1 MVNPHEDKSKM
12 PTRYVVRIDPA
23 ANDGSGLIVTI
34 PSTGNDYSSPSSLFR
49 AAAAAASGIGLGQ
62 DDGTTTATDQTT
74 SDSKKS
80 AGTFVHDKIEEA
92 ISETKDMT
100 KGKSHPEGKIL
111 CRDMEAEAVSTSTT
125 AQSSCKTLR
134 REDFNSALE
143 YLEAKYVKSIVNE
156 DDTTGNS
163 SEQAAAAIKSL
174 ENEVKISDSNDQM
187 KNMSGEAHLLEKRAR
202 VQNTESDD
210 KTKNNLC
217 KDSEGESDDASF
229 GSGEKIV
236 EGVGNSAE
244 AKKELPVESV
254 VKKLTIAA
262 PGAASNEAGLL
273 SAEESS
279 PSEPK
284 NVAESALPSFEHLP
298 QPPQGQNQ
306 NNKGTSNGLMPHR
319 YIQGYGHWPQRPP
332 PRWPFPPH
340 PFGMMY
346 PPYPYP
352 SPYFGMPPIVPQA
365 PLSSPPNQG
374 KNNTTQPPDAGK
386 NKVEKEAKPKVKGA
400 DAVDNVVNSSSSSEA
415 NSPVIPALPALP
427 PIDMKAL
434 QQDSLVEKAKMLVQ
448 QEILAEK
455 GGKKKQTVV
464 QVPFVALPPL
474 SAFPPLP
481 PVQDITQLQ
490 LLPTASAVDQS
501 TPGSCKKMKGNS
513 DSAHLFV
520 VTAKNAL
527 VEANPI
533 PPVQDMTQLSVLPT
547 ASAVDQS
554 FSSSRKKL
562 KVNSDSARLS
572 AVTAKMVQVENL
584 PLLGLPPLSPVQDTT

>member
-111 CRDMEAEAVSTSTT
+111 CRDMEAEVVSTSTT

-284 NVAESALPSFEHLP
+284 NSECC
-298 QPPQGQNQ
+298 
-306 NNKGTSNGLMPHR
+306 
-319 YIQGYGHWPQRPP
+319 
-332 PRWPFPPH
+332 
-340 PFGMMY
+340 
-346 PPYPYP
+346 
-352 SPYFGMPPIVPQA
+352 
-365 PLSSPPNQG
+365 G
-374 KNNTTQPPDAGK
+374 KCI
-386 NKVEKEAKPKVKGA
+386 AK
-400 DAVDNVVNSSSSSEA
+400 
-415 NSPVIPALPALP
+415 
-427 PIDMKAL
+427 
-434 QQDSLVEKAKMLVQ
+434 
-448 QEILAEK
+448 
-455 GGKKKQTVV
+455 
-464 QVPFVALPPL
+464 F
-474 SAFPPLP
+474 
-481 PVQDITQLQ
+481 
-490 LLPTASAVDQS
+490 
-501 TPGSCKKMKGNS
+501 
-513 DSAHLFV
+513 
-520 VTAKNAL
+520 
-527 VEANPI
+527 
-533 PPVQDMTQLSVLPT
+533 
-547 ASAVDQS
+547 
-554 FSSSRKKL
+554 
-562 KVNSDSARLS
+562 
-572 AVTAKMVQVENL
+572 
-584 PLLGLPPLSPVQDTT
+584 